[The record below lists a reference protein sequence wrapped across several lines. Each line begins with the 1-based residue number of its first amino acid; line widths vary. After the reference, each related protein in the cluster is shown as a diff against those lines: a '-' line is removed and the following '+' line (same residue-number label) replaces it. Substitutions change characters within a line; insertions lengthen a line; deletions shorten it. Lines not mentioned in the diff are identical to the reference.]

1 MTKNEIE
8 TDNMPARIVKNE
20 TKKVPF
26 IRVAYIV
33 LRFLLSH
40 HEPDPASLTSPV
52 CEIRGGYTHPIQIHL
67 TPQLYVLRRRNV
79 QPKK

>member
-8 TDNMPARIVKNE
+8 TDNMPVRIVENE
-20 TKKVPF
+20 TKKVTF

-33 LRFLLSH
+33 LRFLLNY

-52 CEIRGGYTHPIQIHL
+52 CEIHGGCKHPIQIDL
-67 TPQLYVLRRRNV
+67 TPQLYALRRRNV
-79 QPKK
+79 PPKK